1 MEVQQNDVVEN
12 QTVPVLVLT
21 DTGIQRVA
29 FWLKLI
35 GGCNKH
41 SQFDPIYVMEQ
52 VVAAQDETFN
62 YFIIEKSDWF
72 YGTSCEALYKPVEN
86 TIYIRSDVY
95 DAALEG
101 KVQALITIAHEICHY
116 IQNLLL
122 RIFSCIP
129 GLTYKTESC
138 TQDSIQMQAHEI
150 QTDSITVLLF
160 QSAPLFQGKTDE
172 EIIGTYIVAPIG
184 EVVCGVI
191 ELLGKWIASKLQAH
205 SCAREKEVD
214 RCVV

>member
-1 MEVQQNDVVEN
+1 MEAQQNDVAEN
-12 QTVPVLVLT
+12 QTIPVLVLT
-21 DTGIQRVA
+21 DAGIQRVA
-29 FWLKLI
+29 FWLRVL
-35 GGCNKH
+35 GGCNRH
-41 SQFDPIYVMEQ
+41 TQFDPIYVMEC
-52 VVAAQDETFN
+52 VIAAQDETFN

-72 YGTSCEALYKPVEN
+72 YGTSCQALYKPVEN

-101 KVQALITIAHEICHY
+101 QGQALITIAHEICHY

-138 TQDSIQMQAHEI
+138 AQDSIQMQAHEI

-160 QSAPLFQGKTDE
+160 TDELFLGKSDE
-172 EIIGTYIVAPIG
+172 EIVTAYIIAPITECVCVLIEKLG
-184 EVVCGVI
+184 E
-191 ELLGKWIASKLQAH
+191 KIAKRWQSFPTTTQR
-205 SCAREKEVD
+205 REV
-214 RCVV
+214 CVV